1 MGLRQGEEAMKKK
14 LWLGAVLTGMVF
26 GVTACGEDEKE
37 PMEEKAS
44 ITVDFINQTGEDVGI
59 LRIRPAEDYDWSE
72 NLLQEEVWKQNYEMP
87 VSLSGV
93 LPEMEDGWQV
103 QMKFLDGSEE
113 TWQSVALE
121 DSTTATFS
129 FENGSPEVEIEA
141 GEVEESQTP
150 QVESVTE

>member
-72 NLLQEEVWKQNYEMP
+72 NLIQEEVWKQNYEMP
-87 VSLSGV
+87 GSLSGV
-93 LPEMEDGWQV
+93 LPEMDDGWQV